1 VSFELPKIS
10 EPLTATQLRQ
20 PVLMQLTLMAAG
32 NGKPPAKLRTG
43 ATSEPRLEAEP
54 LARQGQDRAAA
65 GVCGLPALRPRT
77 EVLRSS
83 PRQYLAHHS
92 LEALPSLRLASQ
104 RPLRSPL
111 RRRKRR
117 HEGERFREG

>member
-10 EPLTATQLRQ
+10 EPVTATQLRQ

-54 LARQGQDRAAA
+54 LARQGQDSGRGCMRAA
-65 GVCGLPALRPRT
+65 CPAPKDGGAPT
-77 EVLRSS
+77 
-83 PRQYLAHHS
+83 
-92 LEALPSLRLASQ
+92 
-104 RPLRSPL
+104 
-111 RRRKRR
+111 
-117 HEGERFREG
+117 